1 MDEQFRTYL
10 RDVIGNTIY
19 RLGEQ
24 LFERQKELVARKDAL
39 QIKKEYLRELDR
51 LAYELSARVVAE
63 LEGLGVSSP
72 EDLLAKQDLV
82 KVKLREIQRQME
94 EELSGK

>member
-1 MDEQFRTYL
+1 MDEQFKTYL

-24 LFERQKELVARKDAL
+24 LFEGQKELVARKDAL

-51 LAYELSARVVAE
+51 LADELSASLVAE
-63 LEGLGVSSP
+63 LEGLGVNSP

>member
-10 RDVIGNTIY
+10 HDVIGNTIY

-39 QIKKEYLRELDR
+39 QIKREYLRELDR
-51 LAYELSARVVAE
+51 LADELSANLVAE
-63 LEGLGVSSP
+63 LEGLGVNSP

-82 KVKLREIQRQME
+82 KVKLRAIQRQME

>member
-24 LFERQKELVARKDAL
+24 LFEGQKVLVARKDAL
-39 QIKKEYLRELDR
+39 QIKREYLRELDR
-51 LAYELSARVVAE
+51 LADELSASVVAE
-63 LEGLGVSSP
+63 LEGLGVNSP

>member
-24 LFERQKELVARKDAL
+24 LFEGQKVLVARKDAL

-51 LAYELSARVVAE
+51 LADELSASVVAE
-63 LEGLGVSSP
+63 LEGLGVNSP

>member
-24 LFERQKELVARKDAL
+24 LFEGQKELVARKDAL

-51 LAYELSARVVAE
+51 LADELSASVVAE
-63 LEGLGVSSP
+63 LEGLGVNSP